1 MLQIP
6 IKKCV
11 WLFGVLSKS
20 EIGETR
26 MPQHREAKGT
36 VRFFGPRKSKEPSK
50 TEMSLTPTKRNA
62 GYRRPVMRVSF
73 LTLESAPQ
81 EEVST

>member
-1 MLQIP
+1 
-6 IKKCV
+6 
-11 WLFGVLSKS
+11 
-20 EIGETR
+20 
-26 MPQHREAKGT
+26 MPQHREAKDT
-36 VRFFGPRKSKEPSK
+36 VRFFGPRKSKEPAK

-62 GYRRPVMRVSF
+62 GYRHPVTRMSF